1 MKNIVVRNLGPG
13 SGKSA
18 HEEYR
23 VKYERAKVA
32 ASFVSESIRRGMV
45 NVALRASNKEG
56 EGEVEVEV
64 EEKQKKGTYGSEC
77 PGNKLERTK
86 YGSTYADEENDIVKT
101 SVMCKGEERKT
112 EKDGEKNK
120 RESQV
125 ELSENT
131 EIVLESYNSNSLAA
145 DIKEDKTISKS
156 NETHSTSERKETQSS
171 QTLSCFNERDF
182 VKECLD
188 TACNRVSQRMLFDR
202 NSSSE
207 HSSTKANQ
215 ISTNVPVENG
225 FSMKDTVMKSPV
237 KNAVKNAD
245 TVIPKNNLRM
255 DSSKIE
261 TKKYFPNSLLGNN
274 AKLVAKEMVENAIK
288 VCIENQCTS
297 EIGIRREV
305 K

>member
-1 MKNIVVRNLGPG
+1 MKNIVVRNLGLG

-23 VKYERAKVA
+23 IKYERAKVA

-45 NVALRASNKEG
+45 NVALRASTKEG
-56 EGEVEVEV
+56 EVEV
-64 EEKQKKGTYGSEC
+64 EEKQKKGTCGSEC

-86 YGSTYADEENDIVKT
+86 YGSTYADKENDTVRT
-101 SVMCKGEERKT
+101 NVMCKGEGRKT
-112 EKDGEKNK
+112 EKDREKKK
-120 RESQV
+120 RECQV

-131 EIVLESYNSNSLAA
+131 EIVLESYNSTSLAA
-145 DIKEDKTISKS
+145 DIKEDKTSSQS
-156 NETHSTSERKETQSS
+156 NETHSSSERKETQSS
-171 QTLSCFNERDF
+171 QILSCFNERDF
-182 VKECLD
+182 VKECVD
-188 TACNRVSQRMLFDR
+188 TACYRVSQRMFFDR

-207 HSSTKANQ
+207 HSSTKVNQ
-215 ISTNVPVENG
+215 ISTNVLAENG
-225 FSMKDTVMKSPV
+225 FSMKDAVMKSPV
-237 KNAVKNAD
+237 KNTEKNAD

-255 DSSKIE
+255 ESSEIE

-274 AKLVAKEMVENAIK
+274 VKLVAKEMVQNAIK

-297 EIGIRREV
+297 KIGIRQEV